1 MGVPIQ
7 YGCQSII
14 GFQFKSSGIR
24 WSYTRNGDELHRT
37 IYKMKVQSRRNGVS
51 DMIHHALLHHWF
63 KMSQHVLKNTD
74 FIIFLEGGGYAFVQ
88 IFVKLKGDLLFNN
101 LFTSQKDVL
110 LIKII

>member
-24 WSYTRNGDELHRT
+24 WSYKRNGDELHRT

-74 FIIFLEGGGYAFVQ
+74 FIIFLEGEVCFRTN
-88 IFVKLKGDLLFNN
+88 IRK
-101 LFTSQKDVL
+101 T
-110 LIKII
+110 

>member
-1 MGVPIQ
+1 
-7 YGCQSII
+7 
-14 GFQFKSSGIR
+14 
-24 WSYTRNGDELHRT
+24 
-37 IYKMKVQSRRNGVS
+37 MKVQSRRNGVS

-63 KMSQHVLKNTD
+63 KMSQHVLKNTG
-74 FIIFLEGGGYAFVQ
+74 FIIFWRGGYAFVQ

>member
-1 MGVPIQ
+1 
-7 YGCQSII
+7 
-14 GFQFKSSGIR
+14 
-24 WSYTRNGDELHRT
+24 
-37 IYKMKVQSRRNGVS
+37 MKVQSRRNGVS

-74 FIIFLEGGGYAFVQ
+74 FIIFFGGGGYAFVQ

>member
-1 MGVPIQ
+1 
-7 YGCQSII
+7 
-14 GFQFKSSGIR
+14 
-24 WSYTRNGDELHRT
+24 
-37 IYKMKVQSRRNGVS
+37 MKVQSRRNGVS

-74 FIIFLEGGGYAFVQ
+74 FIIFLEGGYAFVQ

>member
-24 WSYTRNGDELHRT
+24 WSYKRNGDELHRT

-63 KMSQHVLKNTD
+63 KMSQHVLKNTG

-88 IFVKLKGDLLFNN
+88 IFVKLKDLLFNN